1 LNNFQCFILPVP
13 KTCPANAFICSF
25 PLFCFPRR
33 RTLYANKLHFYE
45 QLSMGGTICSWVL
58 VYTVKLLSQTFR
70 NLDLDH
76 NVLLILKITFQN
88 LNKIK
93 AKKEV
98 SLISFNRTLFLDVT
112 ENILQ
117 KFQTLYDLFIV
128 FRNSWLSYMFVIN
141 TYTGNRNE

>member
-1 LNNFQCFILPVP
+1 
-13 KTCPANAFICSF
+13 
-25 PLFCFPRR
+25 
-33 RTLYANKLHFYE
+33 
-45 QLSMGGTICSWVL
+45 MGGTICSWVL

-70 NLDLDH
+70 NLELDH

-88 LNKIK
+88 LKKIK

-98 SLISFNRTLFLDVT
+98 SLISFNRTLFLGVT

-128 FRNSWLSYMFVIN
+128 FGNSWLSYMFV
-141 TYTGNRNE
+141 RQSK

>member
-1 LNNFQCFILPVP
+1 
-13 KTCPANAFICSF
+13 
-25 PLFCFPRR
+25 
-33 RTLYANKLHFYE
+33 
-45 QLSMGGTICSWVL
+45 MGGTICSWVL